1 MAEEK
6 VYSFNGFST
15 TEGEVRLGDV
25 MKNNAKMAVII
36 RNIFPNSF
44 QTSHYMGLQMTG
56 KLAGSTINSAPACYQ
71 ILCGEQPVNGVSF
84 VAYAEN
90 GDMLIGAP
98 KGRIR
103 MFAQDID
110 IIASGNGTDTG
121 WVNVL
126 SNAKVN
132 VESSTVQLQSSD
144 ALSLGT
150 ERNLNLNVPGRYK
163 ITCGSMKVVEGP
175 DISPISSPLGSGVNT
190 IIQQLEGLKKLIE
203 SIV

>member
-6 VYSFNGFST
+6 CYSYNAYGT
-15 TEGEVRLGDV
+15 TEGEVRFGDV

-44 QTSHYMGLQMTG
+44 QRSHYMGLQMTG

-150 ERNLNLNVPGRYK
+150 ERNLNLNVPGRFK
-163 ITCGSMKVVEGP
+163 VTCGSMKLIEGP

>member
-6 VYSFNGFST
+6 CYSFNNFSN
-15 TEGEVRLGDV
+15 TEGEVRLSDV
-25 MKNNAKMAVII
+25 MKNNVKMSVII

-44 QTSHYMGLQMTG
+44 KRSHYTGLQMTG

-71 ILCGEQPVNGVSF
+71 ILCGEQPVNGISF

-90 GDMLIGAP
+90 GDMIIGAP

-121 WVNVL
+121 WVNIL

-132 VESSTVQLQSSD
+132 LESGTVQLQSAD

-150 ERNLNLNVPGRYK
+150 ERNLNLNVPGRFK
-163 ITCGSMKVVEGP
+163 VTCGSMKVVEGS
-175 DISPISSPLGSGVNT
+175 DISPITSPLGSGANT
-190 IIQQLEGLKKLIE
+190 ILQQVEGLKKLIQ
-203 SIV
+203 SIT

>member
-6 VYSFNGFST
+6 VYSFNNIGT
-15 TEGEVRLGDV
+15 TEGEVRFGDV
-25 MKNNAKMAVII
+25 MKNNAKMAVIV
-36 RNIFPNSF
+36 RNIFPSSF
-44 QTSHYMGLQMTG
+44 TRSHYMGLQMTG

-71 ILCGEQPVNGVSF
+71 ILCGEKPIDGVSF

-90 GDMLIGAP
+90 GDMIIGAP

-121 WVNVL
+121 WVNVI

-132 VESSTVQLQSSD
+132 VESGTVQLQSSD

-163 ITCGSMKVVEGP
+163 ITCGSMKVVEGA
-175 DISPISSPLGSGVNT
+175 DISPVTSPLGSGVNT
-190 IIQQLEGLKKLIE
+190 IKQQLEGLKKLIE
-203 SIV
+203 SIA